1 MAARQNGRGREEPDS
16 TPRLS
21 AFDNFSGPR
30 FFRSD
35 AFRPNESPII
45 SVTRDV
51 MKSL

>member
-1 MAARQNGRGREEPDS
+1 MAAWPNGRGQAELDS
-16 TPRLS
+16 TPQLS

-45 SVTRDV
+45 SLTRDV